1 MKNTL
6 IIISFFILSVT
17 NAQVINF
24 ADVNFKN
31 KLLLSSNPNFLVT
44 RDLSYQQVNIDTNGD
59 GEIQVSE
66 AQNIASIYVNSS
78 NINSLAGLEYF
89 INLTSIIISS
99 NNISEFNFPTL
110 LNLQYI
116 QTDNTQ
122 LSNFNPS
129 NHPNLLHLSCSGNQ
143 LTSLDFRNNPFF
155 RILRC
160 ANNNLTNIY
169 IKNNINQ
176 GLTQSYVLSDCWS
189 NNPLSYI
196 CADASEIPAL
206 QSFLTSC
213 GYNLAN
219 ITITSDCALSEH
231 SFSKNVVKVF
241 PNPSNTGVF
250 SVELPVVSK
259 DKAMVY
265 NALGQKVYENN
276 FVNQTFTLS
285 LNFLPKGTYFLKLIT
300 ENQEVFEEKLVVN

>member
-110 LNLQYI
+110 VNLQYI
-116 QTDNTQ
+116 QMDNTQ

-129 NHPNLLHLSCSGNQ
+129 NHPNLLHLTCSGNQ

-155 RILRC
+155 RRLSC

-176 GLTQSYVLSDCWS
+176 ELTQVISDCWS

-206 QSFLTSC
+206 QSFLTGC

-219 ITITSDCALSEH
+219 ITITSNCALSEH

-259 DKAMVY
+259 GKAMVY

-276 FVNQTFTLS
+276 FVNQTFTLP